1 MNINYINEEIEKA
14 KIRIR
19 DLENLKKAKK
29 EDQRNLAVLQ
39 SKTESCFDRR
49 SDIK

>member
-19 DLENLKKAKK
+19 DLENLKKAKE
-29 EDQRNLAVLQ
+29 EDQRNFAVLQ
-39 SKTESCFDRR
+39 SKTERYFDRR
-49 SDIK
+49 SDKK